1 MNYEQF
7 IEKARKGRTV
17 AALAEALGMHKMT
30 LNRYVR
36 GDRLPDYETA
46 LMLGEEAGISPGEVM
61 LLLAHEERRRKLSKD
76 MIAAGFRLLTNALNR
91 LYTGLSAVQ

>member
-7 IEKARKGRTV
+7 IDRALKGRSV
-17 AALAEALGMHKMT
+17 AALADALGMQKMT

-46 LMLGEEAGISPGEVM
+46 LMLAQEANVSPGEVM
-61 LLLAHEERRRKLSKD
+61 LLLAHEQRRRKLEKD
-76 MIAAGFRLLTNALNR
+76 MFAAGFRMLTNALNR
-91 LYTGLSAVQ
+91 LYAGLSAA